1 MEKTTRNLT
10 GGEVLVAKYRGKTY
24 KAAVLKTEDG
34 IRIGL
39 PDGRMFTS
47 VSAAGQAIMKHACN
61 GHRFWAVETEAAK
74 PAQAKKPKARAKR
87 SRAKTPAAQQEPQP
101 EGVGVVVL
109 IPDFDPDDP
118 KPYPG
123 GIEPGEYNA
132 EDLLR
137 EHKDDP
143 EALQFITD
151 MMEV

>member
-39 PDGRMFTS
+39 PNGKLYSS
-47 VSAAGQAIMKHACN
+47 VSSAGQAITQHACN
-61 GHRFWAVETEAAK
+61 GHRFWAVETEATAPAAAK
-74 PAQAKKPKARAKR
+74 GKPRK
-87 SRAKTPAAQQEPQP
+87 RAKTPAAQQEPQP

-123 GIEPGEYNA
+123 GIKPGEYNA